1 MTILTPKGYSP
12 ARQPESEKPAPPPA
26 PEQSPAQ
33 QPAPEAPQPP
43 AAEAPQPQPAGRGQI
58 QLHFPPQVIGVT
70 CPNCNTPFPT
80 QLFTIVDVGQDPVL
94 KNVLLQGQLNVAVCP
109 RCGSGGGLTTP
120 MLYHDPEHQF
130 LGVYVPEQVAV
141 REQQKVIGDLS
152 KRLMDGLPQED
163 RRGYMLTPKQFLS
176 YQSMLEAILE
186 NEGITREMM
195 DKQRRQLQLIEQGLV
210 ALQDPEGLRLLAKES
225 DADFDDQFFSLL
237 NMVTESAA
245 SGGDAEAARELLELR
260 ERLIDLTTWGEGV
273 KRQRAAV
280 AQLKPDTTREDLL
293 NMIVASDD
301 PRVAE
306 ALILSASRRADYS
319 FFEALTRRIDAAQAA
334 GNAKEAERLTELR
347 QRLLETLDRYDE
359 MQQAAIQ
366 QYTQILG
373 EILAADDIRRA
384 VMEHAQYIDQT
395 FISVVG
401 ANLENAKQRGAGA
414 AVRRLQE
421 VWDAA
426 IELLNINAA
435 PEVELLND
443 LLTAEYPAGTRKILS
458 ENREVI
464 TPEFISALDELIGQL
479 QGEGA
484 EEVAQRLRQIRS
496 QAQLML

>member
-12 ARQPESEKPAPPPA
+12 ARQPESEKPVAP
-26 PEQSPAQ
+26 
-33 QPAPEAPQPP
+33 PEAPQP
-43 AAEAPQPQPAGRGQI
+43 AATPPPQPQPQAGRGQI

-70 CPNCNTPFPT
+70 CPNCNTPFPA

-109 RCGSGGGLTTP
+109 RCGSGGALTTP
-120 MLYHDPEHQF
+120 LLYHDPEHQF

-152 KRLMDGLPQED
+152 KRLMDGLPQEA

-186 NEGITREMM
+186 NEGVTREMM
-195 DKQRRQLQLIEQGLV
+195 DKQRRQLQLIEQGLA

-237 NMVTESAA
+237 TMVADSAA

-260 ERLIDLTTWGEGV
+260 ERLIELTTWGEGV

-280 AQLKPDTTREDLL
+280 AQLKPETTREDLL
-293 NMIVASDD
+293 NMIVATDD

-306 ALILSASRRADYS
+306 ALVLSARRLADYS
-319 FFEALTRRIDAAQAA
+319 FFEALTRRIDAAGAA
-334 GNAKEAERLTELR
+334 GNTTEAERLTGLR

-359 MQQAAIQ
+359 MQQVAIQ

-373 EILAADDIRRA
+373 EILAADDIQRA
-384 VMEHAQYIDQT
+384 VMERAQYVDQT
-395 FISVVG
+395 FLSIVG
-401 ANLENAKQRGAGA
+401 ANLEDARKRGAGA

-426 IELLNINAA
+426 IELLNISAG
-435 PEVELLND
+435 PEVELLNE
-443 LLTAEYPAGTRKILS
+443 LLSAEYPAGTRKILS
-458 ENREVI
+458 ENREII
-464 TPEFISALDELIGQL
+464 TSDFIDALEELIAQVS
-479 QGEGA
+479 GEGA
-484 EEVAQRLRQIRS
+484 DEVAQRLRQIRS